1 MGAMI
6 GTGLYIVLEI
16 FFTIISPL
24 IWQSRGVDEAKAF
37 CKGTTLAYREGDD
50 INSFNKCHGSDI
62 CSNDWDEVEAAA
74 QAAGTF
80 GWVID
85 ICALLLLIVTM
96 VLIVKKHAKGLNIT
110 WKLLAVVP
118 LLMFLNPIL
127 QVAVSNP
134 AGMKRN
140 AANEYYVMAAK
151 DILCGNANA
160 GNMGLGAIIKVDTQ
174 DKDIKD
180 VTTVDPNHKFC
191 KEVKW
196 VGPPDKTDDLSDS
209 WGRDACAG
217 DEAPAMGAVM
227 PFIWYFVFY
236 LGLLSY
242 LIFNIWSFKEELAG
256 APKDDTEMG
265 ARPAVAVATATPAV
279 AVATATATAAA

>member
-6 GTGLYIVLEI
+6 GTGLYIALEI
-16 FFTIISPL
+16 LFTIIFPL

-134 AGMKRN
+134 AGMKRM

-151 DILCGNANA
+151 DILCGNGNA
-160 GNMGLGAIIKVDTQ
+160 GNMGLRDIKVDTQ
-174 DKDIKD
+174 DEAIKD
-180 VTTVDPNHKFC
+180 LSLTNVDPKHWFC
-191 KEVKW
+191 TDVKW
-196 VGPPDKTDDLSDS
+196 VGPPDKTDDLAER
-209 WGRDACAG
+209 WGGDVCADG
-217 DEAPAMGAVM
+217 PGAMMSVV
-227 PFIWYFVFY
+227 PFLFWIVFY

-279 AVATATATAAA
+279 AVATATAAA

>member
-1 MGAMI
+1 M
-6 GTGLYIVLEI
+6 
-16 FFTIISPL
+16 
-24 IWQSRGVDEAKAF
+24 
-37 CKGTTLAYREGDD
+37 
-50 INSFNKCHGSDI
+50 
-62 CSNDWDEVEAAA
+62 EAAA

-140 AANEYYVMAAK
+140 AANEVAHLPSNISAAPTPPPPTHPTHPRPPSYLSLLPGFPVQYYVMAAK

-196 VGPPDKTDDLSDS
+196 VGPPDKTDDLTDS

-217 DEAPAMGAVM
+217 DEATAMGSVM

-279 AVATATATAAA
+279 AVATATAAA